1 MGKYDVSIYKE
12 VSVDTNIEEV
22 FDELTVSQQEEFF
35 KENLED
41 VLSIDEAIECYDSEK
56 LKCYIIDNWSK
67 EDVEKLLGEY

>member
-22 FDELTVSQQEEFF
+22 FNELTASQQEEFF

-56 LKCYIIDNWSK
+56 LERYIKCNWSK
-67 EDVEKLLGEY
+67 EDLEKLLEEY